1 MAILGKIR
9 QRSVFLI
16 LVIGLALFA
25 FVISGVF
32 GSGNQGGGATDPVAV
47 INDDEIE
54 VEQFRLMVDQAERNY
69 NFSTLQAVNVVWEQ
83 ALRSKI
89 FEQEL
94 NALGIDAG
102 KEQIEQII
110 SSNQTFIQDTRFQNE
125 AGFFDFGIFTDFIAQ
140 LKVQN
145 PQAYESWKMQ
155 ESGIIEIAKQNIYY
169 DLIKASSGLTEAEA
183 KAAYHL
189 ENDNVNLKY
198 VRIPFDFIP
207 DSLIKITDSD
217 IKAYRNN
224 NANQF
229 QRDAYRNIQFVRF
242 DNAATDEDLSAIRL
256 RLEGLLEDRI
266 AYNEV
271 SKLTDTLEGLKTTK
285 NIADFIDEY
294 SEQAFDSVYQP
305 KGSLNNEYADIIFEL
320 SPGEVFGPYRDG
332 GVFKISRMLDK
343 KKNASIRASHILIAY
358 EGAARAPQNVTRTLA
373 EAKEEAQR
381 IYRLARRSSADFEA
395 LAREYSDGPTKTR
408 GGDLGFFQEGE
419 MTEAFFDFCNNA
431 AIDRVGVVE
440 TEFGFHVIKVTDKN
454 DLALIADVTAAIVP
468 SDKTSN
474 EIFRNATQFE
484 MEAKETKDFLGTAE
498 KSGYSVQPVNTI
510 AVLEENM
517 PGLYQQRNIV
527 KWAFEADTK
536 LGDVRRFTLSD
547 GSYAVVQLTAIQEQG
562 LAPVEDVEEEIREIL
577 IEEKKANLIID
588 QFQQVANLEE
598 LAEKAEQSVETASAI
613 NQKNATLVGAGDEP
627 YIIGAA
633 FSMPLNQ
640 PSALIKGDNGVYK
653 IEVTQKNIAQDIGN
667 YDNYA
672 KNLRD
677 EANQQLDQIV
687 FEALK
692 SAASIEDNRAL
703 YY

>member
-1 MAILGKIR
+1 
-9 QRSVFLI
+9 
-16 LVIGLALFA
+16 
-25 FVISGVF
+25 
-32 GSGNQGGGATDPVAV
+32 
-47 INDDEIE
+47 
-54 VEQFRLMVDQAERNY
+54 
-69 NFSTLQAVNVVWEQ
+69 
-83 ALRSKI
+83 
-89 FEQEL
+89 
-94 NALGIDAG
+94 
-102 KEQIEQII
+102 
-110 SSNQTFIQDTRFQNE
+110 
-125 AGFFDFGIFTDFIAQ
+125 
-140 LKVQN
+140 
-145 PQAYESWKMQ
+145 
-155 ESGIIEIAKQNIYY
+155 
-169 DLIKASSGLTEAEA
+169 
-183 KAAYHL
+183 
-189 ENDNVNLKY
+189 
-198 VRIPFDFIP
+198 
-207 DSLIKITDSD
+207 
-217 IKAYRNN
+217 
-224 NANQF
+224 
-229 QRDAYRNIQFVRF
+229 
-242 DNAATDEDLSAIRL
+242 
-256 RLEGLLEDRI
+256 
-266 AYNEV
+266 
-271 SKLTDTLEGLKTTK
+271 
-285 NIADFIDEY
+285 
-294 SEQAFDSVYQP
+294 
-305 KGSLNNEYADIIFEL
+305 
-320 SPGEVFGPYRDG
+320 
-332 GVFKISRMLDK
+332 
-343 KKNASIRASHILIAY
+343 
-358 EGAARAPQNVTRTLA
+358 
-373 EAKEEAQR
+373 
-381 IYRLARRSSADFEA
+381 

-527 KWAFEADTK
+527 KWAFEGDTK